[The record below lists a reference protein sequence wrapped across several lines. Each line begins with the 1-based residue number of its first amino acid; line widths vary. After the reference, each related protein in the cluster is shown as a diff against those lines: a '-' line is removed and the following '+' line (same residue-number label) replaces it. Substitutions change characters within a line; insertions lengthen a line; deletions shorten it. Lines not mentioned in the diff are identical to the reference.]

1 MKNLAWIEGRICD
14 IGEANVPLE
23 DRGYLFGDGVYEVI
37 KVYNKKPFYLFSH
50 LRRLQK
56 SAALIDIELPTK
68 IEEIESII
76 TDLVEV
82 GDAREGYI
90 YIQVTRGCAER
101 DHLFPAT
108 IKPSMVMY
116 TRLFDYPQAMDLKK
130 VKPIDCIT
138 MPDERWLNCHIK
150 SINLLPNVVAR
161 QRAHRA
167 GAQEVLFYRPGG
179 VVTEGTRSN
188 IFAVI
193 DGKVR
198 THPESRLILSG
209 ITRGIVV
216 DILRKHN
223 MPFLEEEF
231 YVEDLGNVS
240 EAWTTST
247 VMEVKP
253 VTSIGKIRLFEK
265 EPGPLY
271 RFIVEEFWKIVQ
283 KECYNL

>member
-1 MKNLAWIEGRICD
+1 MKNLAWVEGRICD
-14 IGEANVPLE
+14 IDKATVPLE

-37 KVYNKKPFYLFSH
+37 KVYNKKPFYLLPH
-50 LRRLQK
+50 LRRLKK
-56 SAALIDIELPTK
+56 SAEAIEIELPSK

-76 TDLVEV
+76 TDLVEA
-82 GDAREGYI
+82 GDAGDGYI

-101 DHLFPAT
+101 DHLFPSG
-108 IKPSMVMY
+108 IKSSMVMY
-116 TRLFDYPQAMDLKK
+116 TRVFKNPQVMDLKR
-130 VKPIDCIT
+130 VKPVACIT

-161 QRAHRA
+161 QRADRA
-167 GAQEVLFYRPGG
+167 GAQEVVFYRPGG

-209 ITRGIVV
+209 ITRAIVI
-216 DILRKHN
+216 DIMRKHN
-223 MPFLEEEF
+223 IPLLVEAFN
-231 YVEDLGNVS
+231 VEDLPGVS

-247 VMEVKP
+247 ITEVKP
-253 VTSIGKIRLFEK
+253 IASIGKSQLFEK
-265 EPGPLY
+265 EAGPLC
-271 RFIVEEFWKIVQ
+271 RFIIEEFWKVVK
-283 KECYNL
+283 KECYTF